1 MSDFRVI
8 PSIEQL
14 RQRSPAQALASRYGD
29 EATVDALRHA
39 AAAFRRQLA
48 ASDATHDAATA
59 AAAIEHGAAE
69 HLASTLGPSLR
80 RVLNATGVI
89 VHTNLGR
96 APLAPAAIE
105 RLSALAGGYVNL
117 EYDLAEGHRGARDTH
132 AEALLCRLTGAEA
145 AVVVNNC
152 AAATLLALAALARG
166 REVIVSRAELVEIG
180 GGFRVPDVMVQSG
193 ARLREVGTTNRT
205 RVGDYALAIGDRT
218 GALLR
223 VHPSNFRIE
232 GFTERAA
239 LVDLVAL
246 ARRFSLPLIEDLGSG
261 HMGGEDGPALSD
273 EPTVQAS
280 VASGVDVVCCSGD
293 KLLGGPQAGI
303 IVGRREPLASIR
315 KHPLMRAL
323 RVDKLT
329 YAALEATLA
338 EHLAGRA
345 AETVPVVRMAAMPI
359 EAIAVRA
366 EIVARR
372 LRDAGFAAE
381 IVDGASAIGGGSAP
395 GTTLPTRLVAV
406 THLTL
411 SPDAFETRLRSLD
424 PPVVARI
431 DQDRVVFD
439 LRTVAPED
447 DSLLTELVLAVSGG

>member
-1 MSDFRVI
+1 
-8 PSIEQL
+8 
-14 RQRSPAQALASRYGD
+14 
-29 EATVDALRHA
+29 
-39 AAAFRRQLA
+39 
-48 ASDATHDAATA
+48 
-59 AAAIEHGAAE
+59 
-69 HLASTLGPSLR
+69 
-80 RVLNATGVI
+80 
-89 VHTNLGR
+89 
-96 APLAPAAIE
+96 
-105 RLSALAGGYVNL
+105 
-117 EYDLAEGHRGARDTH
+117 
-132 AEALLCRLTGAEA
+132 
-145 AVVVNNC
+145 
-152 AAATLLALAALARG
+152 
-166 REVIVSRAELVEIG
+166 
-180 GGFRVPDVMVQSG
+180 
-193 ARLREVGTTNRT
+193 
-205 RVGDYALAIGDRT
+205 
-218 GALLR
+218 
-223 VHPSNFRIE
+223 
-232 GFTERAA
+232 
-239 LVDLVAL
+239 
-246 ARRFSLPLIEDLGSG
+246 
-261 HMGGEDGPALSD
+261 MGGEDGPALSD

-345 AETVPVVRMAAMPI
+345 AEAVPVVRMAAMPI

-372 LRDAGFAAE
+372 LRDAGLAAE

-406 THLTL
+406 THPTL

-424 PPVVARI
+424 PPVIARI

-447 DSLLTELVLAVSGG
+447 DSLLTELVLSVSGG